1 MATQSMFTNPYD
13 AQMSQ
18 EAARRKE
25 MRDVA
30 QMDAY
35 DYHAYQAGMAGQDLA
50 RGLGGMLGMQTPE
63 DAKQAKIEEVMGQ
76 FGEGKKTPE
85 QLMQIADSFRA
96 AGMLDLWEEVMGMAK
111 DAGSKA
117 TDRKVIEGA
126 DGFKYFQDTQER
138 VLPGVEKAPDKEEAP
153 ITAADRIIFN
163 NFVEKSG
170 KLKGAQDFADYK
182 QSLKEKQ
189 AQAGTDFGSVKPE
202 DITKMMGRWDT
213 EVGSIEDSVA
223 TIDNAR
229 DLLDQAIAGNATAY
243 EQVNRFLIKVVGDSQ
258 ISNLEVQN
266 MVKAGSLPERL
277 SQTLT
282 YWASGIPTQTKAE
295 DIKAILGAL
304 NENSK
309 MRINKKRARYR
320 ASYSS
325 TPLPA
330 KTIETIFGSDYDL
343 GTSVNDATIDD
354 IDAAIAAKS
363 GVK

>member
-1 MATQSMFTNPYD
+1 MGMFNFYDEQAKTQASPQETGMAYAKLSPGRGSVALAGQAGQM
-13 AQMSQ
+13 MSQ
-18 EAARRKE
+18 GA
-25 MRDVA
+25 M
-30 QMDAY
+30 Q
-35 DYHAYQAGMAGQDLA
+35 
-50 RGLGGMLGMQTPE
+50 GLGMKPPAQEKQEALMAIQAQFPNPQSSAEFRQIGNALMNIDP
-63 DAKQAKIEEVMGQ
+63 DRAKMAFDQAENV
-76 FGEGKKTPE
+76 T
-85 QLMQIADSFRA
+85 
-96 AGMLDLWEEVMGMAK
+96 
-111 DAGSKA
+111 A
-117 TDRKVIEGA
+117 TDTTRKTIKGA
-126 DGFKYFQDTQER
+126 DGYQYYLDTGER
-138 VLPGVEKAPDKEEAP
+138 VLKDVVKAPDEGEAP
-153 ITAADRIIFN
+153 MTAADRIIFN
-163 NFVEKSG
+163 NFVEKLG
-170 KLKGAQDFADYK
+170 KLKGAQAFADYK

-189 AQAGTDFGSVKPE
+189 AQAGTDFGSVKPA

-213 EVGSIEDSVA
+213 EVGSIEDSIA

-282 YWASGIPTQTKAE
+282 YWASGIPTKTKAE
-295 DIKAILGAL
+295 DIKAILEAL

-330 KTIETIFGSDYDL
+330 TVIETIFGSDYDL
-343 GTSVNDATIDD
+343 GKSADSATIDD

>member
-1 MATQSMFTNPYD
+1 MGMFNIYEE
-13 AQMSQ
+13 Q
-18 EAARRKE
+18 
-25 MRDVA
+25 
-30 QMDAY
+30 
-35 DYHAYQAGMAGQDLA
+35 
-50 RGLGGMLGMQTPE
+50 
-63 DAKQAKIEEVMGQ
+63 AKQAASPQDTGMAYAKLSPGRGSVALAGQGGQMMAQGAMGAM
-76 FGEGKKTPE
+76 GMKTPAQQRNE
-85 QLMQIADSFRA
+85 GIMAVRQQFPDPKTASEFMS
-96 AGMLDLWEEVMGMAK
+96 MGNALNSIGESDMAK
-111 DAGSKA
+111 QAFEAAKGLDTKA
-117 TDRKVIEGA
+117 TDRKVLKGA
-126 DGFKYFQDTQER
+126 DGYNYFQDTHER
-138 VLPGVEKAPDKEEAP
+138 VLPGVVKDPAKEEAP